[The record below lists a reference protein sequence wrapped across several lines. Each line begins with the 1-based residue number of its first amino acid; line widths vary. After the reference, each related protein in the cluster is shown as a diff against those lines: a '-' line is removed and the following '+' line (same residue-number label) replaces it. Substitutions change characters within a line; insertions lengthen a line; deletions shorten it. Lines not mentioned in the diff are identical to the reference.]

1 MTSTITQTDA
11 TPLPVTAGVA
21 TTATASK
28 TTSATT
34 GRFLVFPVVT
44 LILAQMGTS
53 GDNGAL
59 AIATS
64 ALTTQ
69 LHANMASIQLSN
81 MMYPLIAG
89 SFMVAGGF
97 IGTLFGWKRTFRV
110 GAVLCAIGEIIS
122 ALSPNIDVFNW
133 GGRTFVGLGASL
145 LIPSVLGLIP
155 KIYKGGQR
163 TLAFGCV
170 GAAAGGFSSFLP
182 LALGIVM
189 GLSGF
194 RVVYGVLAAYFIVLL
209 LLSFRLPPITR
220 TEVNHKFD
228 TLGVTLAAIGFFL
241 VLFGL
246 SRISA
251 WGLTK
256 AFPQAP
262 FTVFGLS
269 PAIPLIV
276 VGAIVLIVLGFVE
289 KGVEERNGV
298 ALLPQSFLKTPQVL
312 AGLYAWLITFLF
324 LGVQGILMGPY
335 LQLVAGWSAAK
346 VGVIS
351 VLSGLPT
358 IIVAI
363 GLPKVL
369 PNANPKRVIQL
380 GYIVMILAL
389 VIRSFSI
396 TLHSAIG
403 WLVFLGTIVTGI
415 GVGLINSQA
424 SNVIALAVNERD
436 ASQSGGVQGVARNIG
451 QALGVGILGAVLLF
465 GITAN
470 VGSAV
475 RDSDVIS
482 PEVASAVTS
491 KSITLVGDRQFEQE
505 IADVN
510 ATPAEKAELV
520 RINADVR
527 YHVTRVAYVVAAA
540 IVAVGLLTTRGI
552 TKFRAD
558 DPDGA
563 DHAKEKVT
571 DR

>member
-1 MTSTITQTDA
+1 MTSNSQSS
-11 TPLPVTAGVA
+11 
-21 TTATASK
+21 TASAAAQL
-28 TTSATT
+28 TSQSESAT
-34 GRFLVFPVVT
+34 RFRIFPVVT

-97 IGTLFGWKRTFRV
+97 IGTLFGWKRTFRT
-110 GAVLCAIGEIIS
+110 GTVLCAIGELIS

-155 KIYKGGQR
+155 KIYRGSQR

-182 LALGIVM
+182 LVLGIIM

-194 RVVYGVLAAYFIVLL
+194 RVVYGVLAAYFVMLL
-209 LLSFRLPPITR
+209 LLSFRLPKITK

-251 WGLTK
+251 WGLAK

-269 PAIPLIV
+269 PAIPLV
-276 VGAIVLIVLGFVE
+276 VLGTVVLVVLGIVE

-335 LQLVAGWSAAK
+335 LQLVAGWSPAK

-358 IIVAI
+358 IVVAI
-363 GLPKVL
+363 GLPRLL
-369 PNANPKRVIQL
+369 PKANPKRVIQL
-380 GYIVMILAL
+380 GYVVMIAAL
-389 VIRSFSI
+389 FIRSFSI
-396 TLHSAIG
+396 TLHGAID
-403 WLVFLGTIVTGI
+403 WLVFVGTIVTGI

-424 SNVIALAVNERD
+424 SNVVTLAVNERD

-470 VGSAV
+470 VGNAV
-475 RDSDVIS
+475 RQSNVIS
-482 PEVASAVTS
+482 PEVANAVTS

-520 RINADVR
+520 KINAQER
-527 YHVTRVAYVVAAA
+527 YDVTRSAYIVAAA
-540 IVAVGLLTTRGI
+540 IVAFGLFTTRGI
-552 TKFRAD
+552 TKTD
-558 DPDGA
+558 ITETDKDPEDT
-563 DHAKEKVT
+563 EKT
-571 DR
+571 S

>member
-1 MTSTITQTDA
+1 MTSTTQAQTQSQSKSMSS
-11 TPLPVTAGVA
+11 PVQRNR
-21 TTATASK
+21 TASK
-28 TTSATT
+28 SATK
-34 GRFLVFPVVT
+34 FLVFPVVT

-110 GAVLCAIGEIIS
+110 GATLCAIGELIS

-155 KIYKGGQR
+155 KIYEGKHR
-163 TLAFGCV
+163 ALAFGCV

-194 RVVYGVLAAYFIVLL
+194 RVVYGVLSAYFIMLL
-209 LLSFRLPPITR
+209 LLSLRLPRISK

-228 TLGVTLAAIGFFL
+228 VLGVTLAAIGFFL

-251 WGLTK
+251 WGLLE

-269 PAIPLIV
+269 PAIPLVII
-276 VGAIVLIVLGFVE
+276 GAIVLVVLGVVE

-335 LQLVAGWSAAK
+335 LQLVAGWSPAK

-358 IIVAI
+358 ILVAI
-363 GLPKVL
+363 GLPKLL

-380 GYIVMILAL
+380 GYIVMIVAL
-389 VIRSFSI
+389 FIRSFSI
-396 TLHSAIG
+396 TLHSAIE
-403 WLVFLGTIVTGI
+403 WLVFVGTIVTGI

-424 SNVIALAVNERD
+424 SNVVALAVNERD

-470 VGSAV
+470 VGNAV
-475 RDSDVIS
+475 RNSPVIS
-482 PEVASAVTS
+482 SDVASAVTS
-491 KSITLVGDRQFEQE
+491 KSITLVGDEEFEKE
-505 IADVN
+505 IADVG
-510 ATPAEKAELV
+510 ATPEEKTELV
-520 RINADVR
+520 RINAEQR
-527 YHVTRVAYVVAAA
+527 YNVTRSAYIVAAA
-540 IVAVGLLTTRGI
+540 IVAFGLFTTRGI
-552 TKFRAD
+552 TKFGEAAEQDERS
-558 DPDGA
+558 
-563 DHAKEKVT
+563 E
-571 DR
+571 R